1 MMRKPFAL
9 LMITLLAFAIVP
21 MPVIAGGGPN
31 VDVQMPAIS
40 PPDPAQSSDD
50 HTIIPTVVK
59 NVNGRGVLYFL
70 TSGSSCSTG
79 GGIFVFDNRS
89 L

>member
-50 HTIIPTVVK
+50 HT
-59 NVNGRGVLYFL
+59 Y
-70 TSGSSCSTG
+70 G
-79 GGIFVFDNRS
+79 GEKRQWPWGPLLFDFWIFVFNWWRDIRF
-89 L
+89 